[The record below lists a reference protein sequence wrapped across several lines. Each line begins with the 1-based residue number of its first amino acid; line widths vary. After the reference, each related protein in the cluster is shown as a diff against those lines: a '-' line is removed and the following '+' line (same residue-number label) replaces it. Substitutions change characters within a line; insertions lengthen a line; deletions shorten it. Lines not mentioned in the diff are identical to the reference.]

1 MLILVILPAEAVLPA
16 LAETE
21 RCGIF
26 AVIPVKISM
35 NLLNNKTN
43 LIEIFRFGFFLVK
56 VS

>member
-26 AVIPVKISM
+26 AVIPVKFPWIYWIIKQI
-35 NLLNNKTN
+35 LLKYSDS
-43 LIEIFRFGFFLVK
+43 GFLVK